1 MIGGGAIS
9 SLLAVAFQKA
19 FASTSLTWLA
29 GALSVATAISA
40 MAITGTISP
49 CSDNDRALSRLTA
62 CPIASGTMNPPGG
75 ALALLYIATPSLHV
89 LGWWYIGVAIMNALI
104 LILVGILVNNIPRAM
119 QYPTYWL

>member
-1 MIGGGAIS
+1 MLGGGAIS

-29 GALSVATAISA
+29 GALSVATAIAA

-49 CSDNDRALSRLTA
+49 CSDNDHAFLS
-62 CPIASGTMNPPGG
+62 PIAPGTINPPGG

-104 LILVGILVNNIPRAM
+104 LILVGILVNNIPRAT